1 MGSAVDMVNY
11 DIRQESMKWNSL
23 PRKLQAYI
31 ILLSII
37 AIPIVVWT
45 SKKILTDSYSPGWLL
60 FLVLVIIS
68 VSLKVSIDSEK
79 TTITIGDAF
88 VMAIGMIYGIAPCVV
103 ATFCH
108 TFLISVFAK
117 RPKIP
122 THQIVFNVSS
132 TVCVAWLYSF
142 VYHKMVGG
150 HDQILDLVVGSAILT
165 ITYFAA
171 NSSLVAIAISWSIN
185 ESATKIWA
193 KTMMPLVIEFSA
205 SAGIATTFVIL
216 HRWQEFLPIV
226 LAPLLGLVWGYHQQ
240 NRSRII
246 ANNARI
252 MEAEKHLKEQEDLYL
267 RTVESLALAVDAKD
281 QTTYGHIR
289 RVRVYAMGLAR
300 LCGIQDPDELKA
312 IETGA
317 LLHDI
322 GKLAV
327 DDFILNKPGKLT
339 SEEFEKIKLHA
350 PAGDEILQ
358 QVRFPFPVAKYVRCH
373 HERWD
378 GNGYPDG
385 LKGEEIPLGGRIL
398 SVVDAFDAIRFSR
411 PYKLAMTTEEA
422 LEVLR
427 SESGSYFDPKLV
439 ELLVEH
445 IHELEEQAVRESENA
460 PELSFRKY
468 FQPDHPGG
476 VAPML
481 AVPAT
486 DLPTE
491 FVRVAE
497 FCNTMSGYF
506 ELKDVFPVVLNQL
519 EPFLPYSTCV
529 LYLVNEQG
537 RLEAVS
543 VSGRHAQL
551 LRGHGM
557 NKGQG
562 ISGWV
567 AAYNRPIR
575 NTGPELDFIGL
586 AGDFSS
592 LTDALSIP
600 VIYEGEP
607 LGALSLYAQ
616 EKGFY
621 TQEHQDH
628 LQMLADLIAPLLV
641 DAKKRKGSEDQ
652 DLLDP
657 ATQIHRI
664 SYLAAIAPRLLATA
678 AASKAPLALI
688 YLEIKNLSQ
697 ITRLYGGHQGNS
709 LLRRIANC
717 IKPELRGTD
726 TLVRYGNQGFV
737 ALLPG
742 MREQQAIHCADRLR
756 QQIRREVTNAVQ
768 GITVDFKA
776 GIAVHPKDG
785 ATVTALLQAALESI
799 KSASVEIPQGDN
811 IIDFRH

>member
-1 MGSAVDMVNY
+1 
-11 DIRQESMKWNSL
+11 
-23 PRKLQAYI
+23 
-31 ILLSII
+31 
-37 AIPIVVWT
+37 
-45 SKKILTDSYSPGWLL
+45 L
-60 FLVLVIIS
+60 FLALVIIS
-68 VSLKVSIDSEK
+68 VSLKISIDSEK

-88 VMAIGMIYGIAPCVV
+88 VMAIGMMYGIAPCVV

-122 THQIVFNVSS
+122 TYQIVFNVSS

-142 VYHKMVGG
+142 IYHRMIGS
-150 HDQILDLVVGSAILT
+150 HDQILDIIVGSAILT

-171 NSSLVAIAISWSIN
+171 NSSLVAVAISWSIN
-185 ESATKIWA
+185 ESTAKIWA
-193 KTMMPLVIEFSA
+193 KTMMPLAMEFSA
-205 SAGIATTFVIL
+205 SAGIATSFVIL
-216 HRWQEFLPIV
+216 HRWQEFLPLA

-252 MEAEKHLKEQEDLYL
+252 LEAENHLKEQEELYL

-300 LCGIQDPDELKA
+300 FIGITAPDELKA

-339 SEEFEKIKLHA
+339 TQEFEKIKLHA
-350 PAGDEILQ
+350 AAGDEILQ
-358 QVRFPFPVAKYVRCH
+358 QVRFPFPVARYVRCH

-385 LKGEEIPLGGRIL
+385 LKGEDIPLGGRIL
-398 SVVDAFDAIRFSR
+398 SVADAFDAIRFSR
-411 PYKLAMTTEEA
+411 PYKLAMSTEEA

-427 SESGSYFDPKLV
+427 SESGTFFDPKLV
-439 ELLVEH
+439 QLLVEH
-445 IHELEEQAVRESENA
+445 IHELEEEAIRESANA

-468 FQPDHPGG
+468 FQPDQSAAAARL
-476 VAPML
+476 VST
-481 AVPAT
+481 PAT
-486 DLPTE
+486 DLPAE
-491 FVRVAE
+491 FVRIAE

-506 ELKDVFPVVLNQL
+506 ELKDVFPVVLSQL
-519 EPFLPYSTCV
+519 EPFLPFSTCV
-529 LYLVNEQG
+529 LYLVNEKG
-537 RLEAVS
+537 RLEAAS
-543 VSGRHAQL
+543 ATGRHSQH

-557 NKGQG
+557 EMGMG

-567 AAYNRPIR
+567 AAYRRPMR
-575 NTGPELDFIGL
+575 NTGPALDFTGL

-592 LTDALSIP
+592 LADALAVP
-600 VIYEGEP
+600 VVYEDEP
-607 LGALSLYAQ
+607 LGTLSLYAQ

-628 LQMLADLIAPLLV
+628 LQMLADLVAPLI
-641 DAKKRKGSEDQ
+641 AESKKRKGSEDP

-657 ATQIHRI
+657 TTQVPRV
-664 SYLAAIAPRLLATA
+664 SYLAAIGPQLLAA
-678 AASKAPLALI
+678 AAATKAPLALI
-688 YLEIKNLSQ
+688 YLEIKNLNQ

-709 LLRRIANC
+709 LLRRIAGC

-742 MREQQAIHCADRLR
+742 MREEQAIRCADRLK
-756 QQIRREVTNAVQ
+756 QQIRHEVTNAVQ
-768 GITVDFKA
+768 GIAVDFKA
-776 GIAVHPKDG
+776 GIAVHPRDG
-785 ATVTALLQAALESI
+785 ATIMTLLHAALEAV
-799 KSASVEIPQGDN
+799 KSTSAELPQGDN
-811 IIDFRH
+811 VIDFTHRP

>member
-1 MGSAVDMVNY
+1 M
-11 DIRQESMKWNSL
+11 
-23 PRKLQAYI
+23 
-31 ILLSII
+31 
-37 AIPIVVWT
+37 
-45 SKKILTDSYSPGWLL
+45 
-60 FLVLVIIS
+60 
-68 VSLKVSIDSEK
+68 
-79 TTITIGDAF
+79 
-88 VMAIGMIYGIAPCVV
+88 
-103 ATFCH
+103 
-108 TFLISVFAK
+108 
-117 RPKIP
+117 
-122 THQIVFNVSS
+122 
-132 TVCVAWLYSF
+132 AWLYSF
-142 VYHKMVGG
+142 VYHKMIGG
-150 HDQILDLVVGSAILT
+150 HDQILDIVVGSAILT

-171 NSSLVAIAISWSIN
+171 NSSLVAIAISWSIGEN
-185 ESATKIWA
+185 VLKFWT
-193 KTMMPLVIEFSA
+193 KTMMPLAMEFSA
-205 SAGIATTFVIL
+205 SAGIATSFVIL
-216 HRWQEFLPIV
+216 HRWQEFLPIA

-252 MEAEKHLKEQEDLYL
+252 LEAEKHLKDQEDLYL

-300 LCGIQDPDELKA
+300 FCGVQQPDELKA

-339 SEEFEKIKLHA
+339 SQEFEKIKMHA

-358 QVRFPFPVAKYVRCH
+358 QVRFPFPVARYVRCH

-398 SVVDAFDAIRFSR
+398 SVADAFDAIRFSR

-427 SESGSYFDPKLV
+427 SESGSFFDPKLV
-439 ELLVEH
+439 QLLVEH
-445 IHELEEQAVRESENA
+445 IHELEEEAIRESDSA

-468 FQPDHPGG
+468 FQPDHPGA

-481 AVPAT
+481 ATPAI
-486 DLPTE
+486 DLPAE
-491 FVRVAE
+491 FVRIAE

-506 ELKDVFPVVLNQL
+506 ELKDVFPVVLGQL
-519 EPFLPYSTCV
+519 EPFLPFSTCV
-529 LYLVNEQG
+529 LYLANEKG
-537 RLEAVS
+537 RLEAAS
-543 VSGRHAQL
+543 ASGRHAQL
-551 LRGHGM
+551 LRAHGM
-557 NKGQG
+557 EMGMG

-567 AAYNRPIR
+567 AAYRRPMR
-575 NTGPELDFIGL
+575 NTGPALDFTGL

-592 LTDALSIP
+592 LTDALAVP
-600 VIYEGEP
+600 VVYEDEP

-628 LQMLADLIAPLLV
+628 LQMLADLVAPLIV
-641 DAKKRKGSEDQ
+641 DAKKRKGSEDP

-657 ATQIHRI
+657 ATQVHRV
-664 SYLAAIAPRLLATA
+664 SYLAAIGPHLLAAA

-697 ITRLYGGHQGNS
+697 IARLYGGHQGNS
-709 LLRRIANC
+709 LLRRIADC

-742 MREQQAIHCADRLR
+742 MREEQAIRCADRLR

-768 GITVDFKA
+768 GIAVDFKA
-776 GIAVHPKDG
+776 GIAIHPKDG
-785 ATVTALLQAALESI
+785 ATVTTLLQAALESI
-799 KSASVEIPQGDN
+799 KSATAEIPQGDN
-811 IIDFRH
+811 VIDFTQRP

>member
-1 MGSAVDMVNY
+1 
-11 DIRQESMKWNSL
+11 
-23 PRKLQAYI
+23 
-31 ILLSII
+31 
-37 AIPIVVWT
+37 
-45 SKKILTDSYSPGWLL
+45 
-60 FLVLVIIS
+60 
-68 VSLKVSIDSEK
+68 
-79 TTITIGDAF
+79 
-88 VMAIGMIYGIAPCVV
+88 MAICMMYGTAPCVV

-122 THQIVFNVSS
+122 TYQIVFNLSS

-150 HDQILDLVVGSAILT
+150 HDQIFDLVVGSAILT

-171 NSSLVAIAISWSIN
+171 NSSLVAIAISWSVGEN
-185 ESATKIWA
+185 VLQFWT
-193 KTMMPLVIEFSA
+193 KTMMPLAMEFSA

-216 HRWQEFLPIV
+216 HRWQEFLPLA

-300 LCGIQDPDELKA
+300 ICGIQDPDELKA

-398 SVVDAFDAIRFSR
+398 SVAEAFDAIRFSR

-427 SESGSYFDPKLV
+427 SESGSHFDPKLV

-468 FQPDHPGG
+468 FQPDHPGA

-481 AVPAT
+481 AAPAT

-551 LRGHGM
+551 LRG
-557 NKGQG
+557 
-562 ISGWV
+562 
-567 AAYNRPIR
+567 
-575 NTGPELDFIGL
+575 TE
-586 AGDFSS
+586 
-592 LTDALSIP
+592 
-600 VIYEGEP
+600 
-607 LGALSLYAQ
+607 
-616 EKGFY
+616 
-621 TQEHQDH
+621 
-628 LQMLADLIAPLLV
+628 
-641 DAKKRKGSEDQ
+641 
-652 DLLDP
+652 
-657 ATQIHRI
+657 
-664 SYLAAIAPRLLATA
+664 
-678 AASKAPLALI
+678 
-688 YLEIKNLSQ
+688 
-697 ITRLYGGHQGNS
+697 
-709 LLRRIANC
+709 
-717 IKPELRGTD
+717 
-726 TLVRYGNQGFV
+726 
-737 ALLPG
+737 
-742 MREQQAIHCADRLR
+742 
-756 QQIRREVTNAVQ
+756 
-768 GITVDFKA
+768 
-776 GIAVHPKDG
+776 
-785 ATVTALLQAALESI
+785 
-799 KSASVEIPQGDN
+799 
-811 IIDFRH
+811 